1 MRIIFLGTPEF
12 SVPSLK
18 AIHESRHELIAI
30 VSQPDRV
37 ASRGNKVIL
46 SPVKEYA
53 LKNNIPIFQFDK
65 ISRDGIETL
74 TSLAPDLMVT
84 ASFGQILSQEVID
97 IPKYGIINVHASLL
111 PHYRGASPIQT
122 AIMNNDEYTGVTI
135 MRTEAGLDTGDIIKF
150 AKVDIFPDETTG
162 ELSARLAKVGS
173 ELLLTVIDDIETG
186 AVEYTPQAH
195 VDAKVTRRIHKEEGR
210 IVWAQSAKEIKA
222 KILAYN
228 PSPIAFTFLNDVVVK
243 IYRAKPAEENLET
256 NEPEG
261 TILSCSSP
269 KKGVFVQCGTGVLE
283 LTEVQF
289 PNSKVQKAT
298 DAMNGRKFK
307 IGDRFEYDA
316 EVTLKTPNILK

>member
-18 AIHESRHELIAI
+18 AIYESRHELIAI
-30 VSQPDRV
+30 ISQPDRV

-53 LKNNIPIFQFDK
+53 LQHDIPIFQFDK

-74 TSLAPDLMVT
+74 KSLAPDLMVT

-97 IPKYGIINVHASLL
+97 IPKFGIINVHASLL

-135 MRTEAGLDTGDIIKF
+135 MRTEAGLDTGDIIKSE
-150 AKVDIFPDETTG
+150 KVEISPDETTG
-162 ELSARLAKVGS
+162 ELSAKLAEVGS
-173 ELLLTVIDDIETG
+173 RLLLQVIEDIEKG
-186 AVEYTPQAH
+186 EVEYIPQAH

-228 PSPIAFTFLNDVVVK
+228 PSPIAFSYLNDTVVK
-243 IYRAKPAEENLET
+243 IYRAKQADESMET
-256 NEPEG
+256 NELDG
-261 TILSCSSP
+261 TILSYSSP
-269 KKGVFVQCGTGVLE
+269 KKGVFVQCGAGVLE
-283 LTEVQF
+283 LLEVQF
-289 PNSKVQKAT
+289 PNSKIQKAT

-307 IGDRFEYDA
+307 VGDRFEYDA
-316 EVTLKTPNILK
+316 EITLKTPNILK